1 MLAGRG
7 ECTAQG
13 GPAHA
18 TLPWETLGPSIGVR
32 RRKTHKG
39 PCWGPGRARAAGR
52 TDGDSE
58 ATAQHAEPTK
68 QSALLV
74 TLSPPGRN
82 SKATSKPCP
91 QPGHGAP
98 KTPARGPAPGTPP
111 GHYSGQNQ
119 CRSSTSL
126 TRIPRQ
132 CPLYSE
138 NPRSCHPTK
147 VMAYAFLEM
156 NQKTL
161 SGLLS
166 VQAHIT

>member
-1 MLAGRG
+1 MGTGRG

-13 GPAHA
+13 GPAHTA
-18 TLPWETLGPSIGVR
+18 LPWETPGPSMGLR
-32 RRKTHKG
+32 RGKTHKG
-39 PCWGPGRARAAGR
+39 PCWGPGGARATVR

-82 SKATSKPCP
+82 SKATRKPCP
-91 QPGHGAP
+91 QPGHGAL
-98 KTPARGPAPGTPP
+98 GPGTRP
-111 GHYSGQNQ
+111 GPYAGQNQ

-126 TRIPRQ
+126 TGIPRQ

-138 NPRSCHPTK
+138 NPRSCNPTK
-147 VMAYAFLEM
+147 VMACVFHEM
-156 NQKTL
+156 SQRTL
-161 SGLLS
+161 
-166 VQAHIT
+166 AC